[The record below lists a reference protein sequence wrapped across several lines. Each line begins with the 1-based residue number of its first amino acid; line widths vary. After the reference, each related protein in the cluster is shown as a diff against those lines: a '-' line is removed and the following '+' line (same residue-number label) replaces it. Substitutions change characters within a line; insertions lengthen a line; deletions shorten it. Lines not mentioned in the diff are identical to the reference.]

1 MKTGRNIFDQPIKNY
16 IKTYYNMAK
25 ISIGQVD
32 DYITGC
38 LLDFTYFKEN
48 CKLVPTDSNKRQAFD
63 ADPKAIQQINF
74 SRNIVQKMQQY
85 FSLLKKQEK
94 KNLNFSQG
102 TVRLMKNNNRKF
114 VLGLYNISI
123 K

>member
-85 FSLLKKQEK
+85 FSLLKKQKKKKKSKFFTRNCEINEK
-94 KNLNFSQG
+94 
-102 TVRLMKNNNRKF
+102 
-114 VLGLYNISI
+114 
-123 K
+123 

>member
-16 IKTYYNMAK
+16 IKTYNMAK
-25 ISIGQVD
+25 ISIGQAD

-48 CKLVPTDSNKRQAFD
+48 YKLVPTDLNKRQAFD

-85 FSLLKKQEK
+85 FSLLKKQKK
-94 KNLNFSQG
+94 KNLNFSQE

>member
-1 MKTGRNIFDQPIKNY
+1 
-16 IKTYYNMAK
+16 MAK

-48 CKLVPTDSNKRQAFD
+48 YKLVPTDLNKWQAFD

-85 FSLLKKQEK
+85 FSLLKKQK
-94 KNLNFSQG
+94 K
-102 TVRLMKNNNRKF
+102 
-114 VLGLYNISI
+114 I
-123 K
+123 

>member
-1 MKTGRNIFDQPIKNY
+1 MKIKRNIFDQPIKNY

-38 LLDFTYFKEN
+38 LLDFTYLKEN
-48 CKLVPTDSNKRQAFD
+48 YKLVPTDLNKRQAFD

-85 FSLLKKQEK
+85 FSLLKKQKKKKKKSKFFIRNCEINEK
-94 KNLNFSQG
+94 
-102 TVRLMKNNNRKF
+102 
-114 VLGLYNISI
+114 
-123 K
+123 

>member
-16 IKTYYNMAK
+16 IKTYNMAK
-25 ISIGQVD
+25 ISIGQAD

-48 CKLVPTDSNKRQAFD
+48 YKLVPTDLNKRQAFD

-85 FSLLKKQEK
+85 FSLLKKQK
-94 KNLNFSQG
+94 KKKKKKKTKFF
-102 TVRLMKNNNRKF
+102 TKNGENNK
-114 VLGLYNISI
+114 

>member
-16 IKTYYNMAK
+16 IKTYNMAK
-25 ISIGQVD
+25 ISIGQAD

-48 CKLVPTDSNKRQAFD
+48 YKLVPTDLNKRQAFD

-85 FSLLKKQEK
+85 FSLLKKQKK

-114 VLGLYNISI
+114 VLGLYKISI